1 MTTQDGWQEATA
13 AGDPA
18 GAANPEAAEAAAGAG
33 DHGPA
38 PAAGAGAPGDTV
50 LPPRYR
56 PQDFEEDVYRFWM
69 EQRAFHADR
78 DAPGPVFSMVIPPPN
93 VTGNLHIG
101 HALNNTMQDILAR
114 WHRMQGDVTLW
125 VPGTDHAGIAT
136 QHVVEVRL
144 AKEEGLRRQ
153 DLGRER
159 FLERVWAW
167 KNQYEANILG
177 QLRRLGASVD
187 WDRLR
192 FTMDEGCSRA
202 VREVFV
208 RLYEKGLIYRGDY
221 MVNWCPV
228 CHTALADIE
237 VEHEE
242 REGRL
247 YHLRYPLVDGDGAI
261 QVATTRP
268 ETMLGDTAVAVH
280 PDDDRYRHLVG
291 RRVRLPLVGREIPII
306 ADEYVDPE
314 FGTGAVKVTPAH
326 DPNDFEMGRR
336 HGLEQVQVIG
346 FDGRMTEAAGPRYAG
361 LDRQEARRR
370 VVADLEEGGHLVKVE
385 PHHHSVGVCYRC
397 GTVIEPLV
405 SRQWFIRMKPLAE
418 PAMEAVR
425 TGRTRIV
432 PERFTRVY
440 LHWLENVRDWCISRQ
455 IWWGHRIPAWY
466 CQRCGETVVAR
477 EDPERCPRCGSAE
490 LHQDEDVLDTW
501 FSSALWPFS
510 TLGWPDKDSPDLR
523 RFYPTSVLVTGY
535 DILFFW
541 VARMM
546 VMGLE
551 FMGDVPFRT
560 VLLHG
565 LVRDAKG
572 QKMSKSRGNV
582 VDPLEVIDK
591 YGADALRF
599 TLVTGLA
606 PGNDARFSWERA
618 EASRNF
624 ANKLWNAARFV
635 LMNLQDFDPARGEPE
650 RDNAADRWILAR
662 LDAVTAEVQRLL
674 EAFELGEAARALYN
688 FIWDEFCD
696 WYIELVKPRLAGAA
710 GRLDPTGGVHR
721 QAEPA
726 HAEAAATGGNAA
738 GARAGADAAASRY
751 AAQYTLWQVLEQT
764 LRLLHPFMPFISET
778 VWQKLPRPQGAPATL
793 ALAPWPRAGE
803 AGGAG
808 AAGAADQGVITRF
821 QRVIDTI
828 HGLRSIRAEFRVPPG
843 RKAHVLIYAEEPA
856 QAEAFAEQAEAIRRL
871 AGVDRLEIRVGSG
884 ERPAQ
889 AAAYVGPGV
898 VAYMPLAGLIDLD
911 AERRRLARERDQ
923 AEAALQRVRAKLANQ
938 GFVTRAPAEVVEQ
951 ERQREQ
957 ELVARLQLLAQ
968 RLAELG

>member
-1 MTTQDGWQEATA
+1 MASPEQVQPATRPERA
-13 AGDPA
+13 PA
-18 GAANPEAAEAAAGAG
+18 STPPAAA
-33 DHGPA
+33 P
-38 PAAGAGAPGDTV
+38 DTP
-50 LPPRYR
+50 LPTRYR
-56 PQDFEEDVYRFWM
+56 PQDFEEDVYRFWL

-78 DAPGPVFSMVIPPPN
+78 EAPGPTFSMVIPPPN

-101 HALNNTMQDILAR
+101 HALNNTLQDILAR

-153 DLGRER
+153 DLGREK

-221 MVNWCPV
+221 LVNWCPE

-247 YHLRYPLVDGDGAI
+247 YHLRYPLVDGEGAVE
-261 QVATTRP
+261 VATTRP

-280 PDDDRYRHLVG
+280 PEDERYRHLVG
-291 RRVRLPLVGREIPII
+291 KRVRLPLVGREIPII
-306 ADEYVDPE
+306 ADPYVDPE

-346 FDGRMTEAAGPRYAG
+346 FDGRMTDAAGPRYAG

-385 PHHHSVGVCYRC
+385 AHRHNVGVCYRC
-397 GTVIEPLV
+397 GTVIEPLI
-405 SRQWFIRMKPLAE
+405 SRQWFVRMKPLAE

-425 TGRTRIV
+425 SGRTRIV

-440 LHWLENVRDWCISRQ
+440 LHWLENIRDWCISRQ

-466 CQRCGETVVAR
+466 CQDCGETVVAR
-477 EDPERCPRCGSAE
+477 EDPERCPRCGSRS
-490 LHQDEDVLDTW
+490 LKQDEDVLDTW

-510 TLGWPDKDSPDLR
+510 TLGWPDRDSPDLR

-546 VMGLE
+546 FMGLE

-565 LVRDAKG
+565 LVRDAQG

-606 PGNDARFSWERA
+606 PGNDARFSWDRA

-635 LMNLQDFDPARGEPE
+635 LMNLQDFNPARGEPR

-662 LDAVTAEVQRLL
+662 LDAATADVQRLL
-674 EAFELGEAARALYN
+674 ESFELGEAARTLYN

-696 WYIELVKPRLAGAA
+696 WYIELVKPRLALTGQAAPGSGAQGA
-710 GRLDPTGGVHR
+710 RQAGGVGGV
-721 QAEPA
+721 ADEP
-726 HAEAAATGGNAA
+726 AA
-738 GARAGADAAASRY
+738 GAAPAATAGAPAAADAAGDRY

-778 VWQKLPRPQGAPATL
+778 IWQRLPRPAGAPATL
-793 ALAPWPRAGE
+793 ALAAWPRAGE
-803 AGGAG
+803 ARPAG
-808 AAGAADQGVITRF
+808 ATAADDERIARF

-843 RKAHVLIYAEEPA
+843 RKAHVLIYADEPA

-871 AGVDRLEIRVGSG
+871 AGVDRLEIATGSG
-884 ERPAQ
+884 QRPAQ
-889 AAAYVGPGV
+889 AAAYVGPGI
-898 VAYMPLAGLIDLD
+898 VAYMPLAGLIDLE
-911 AERRRLARERDQ
+911 AERRRLAREQ
-923 AEAALQRVRAKLANQ
+923 AEAEAALERVRAKLRNE

-951 ERQREQ
+951 ERQRERD
-957 ELVARLQLLAQ
+957 LAARLDLLRR
-968 RLAELG
+968 RLEELG

>member
-1 MTTQDGWQEATA
+1 MASGEPVHQAVA
-13 AGDPA
+13 
-18 GAANPEAAEAAAGAG
+18 PE
-33 DHGPA
+33 
-38 PAAGAGAPGDTV
+38 
-50 LPPRYR
+50 LPTRYR
-56 PQDFEEDVYRFWM
+56 PQDFEEDIYRFWL
-69 EQRAFHADR
+69 EERAFHADR

-144 AKEEGLRRQ
+144 AREEGLRRQ

-187 WDRLR
+187 WDRVR

-221 MVNWCPV
+221 MVNWCPE

-247 YHLRYPLVDGDGAI
+247 YHLRYPLVDGEGAVE
-261 QVATTRP
+261 VATTRP

-280 PDDDRYRHLVG
+280 PEDERYRHLVG

-306 ADEYVDPE
+306 ADPLVDPE

-336 HGLEQVQVIG
+336 HGLEAVQVVG
-346 FDGRMTEAAGPRYAG
+346 FDGRMTEAAGSRYAG

-385 PHHHSVGVCYRC
+385 PHRHNVGVCYRC
-397 GTVIEPLV
+397 GTVIEPLI
-405 SRQWFIRMKPLAE
+405 SRQWFVRMKPLAE

-425 TGRTRIV
+425 SGRTRIV

-440 LHWLENVRDWCISRQ
+440 LHWLENIRDWCISRQ

-466 CQRCGETVVAR
+466 CRQCGETVVAR
-477 EDPERCPRCGSAE
+477 EDPDRCPRCGSDA

-510 TLGWPDKDSPDLR
+510 TLGWPDADSPDLR

-565 LVRDAKG
+565 LVRDAQG

-635 LMNLQDFDPARGEPE
+635 LMNLQDFDPSRGEPRRE
-650 RDNAADRWILAR
+650 NAADRWILAR
-662 LDAVTAEVQRLL
+662 LEAVTADVQRLL

-696 WYIELVKPRLAGAA
+696 WYIELVKPRLAA
-710 GRLDPTGGVHR
+710 P
-721 QAEPA
+721 
-726 HAEAAATGGNAA
+726 AATGAEVAAAQDAAVQPEAPA
-738 GARAGADAAASRY
+738 GAGEGDPGAASSRY

-764 LRLLHPFMPFISET
+764 LRLLHPFMPFISEAI
-778 VWQKLPRPQGAPATL
+778 WQKLPRPGGGPRTL

-803 AGGAG
+803 AWPEA
-808 AAGAADQGVITRF
+808 AAGDDGRIARF

-856 QAEAFAEQAEAIRRL
+856 QAEAFREQAEAIRRL
-871 AGVDRLEIRVGSG
+871 AGVDRLEIATGSG

-898 VAYMPLAGLIDLD
+898 VAYMPLAGLIDLE
-911 AERRRLARERDQ
+911 AERRRLEREREQ
-923 AEAALQRVRAKLANQ
+923 AEAALGRVRAKLQNQ

-957 ELVARLQLLAQ
+957 ELAARLELLAQ

>member
-1 MTTQDGWQEATA
+1 M
-13 AGDPA
+13 
-18 GAANPEAAEAAAGAG
+18 
-33 DHGPA
+33 
-38 PAAGAGAPGDTV
+38 

-56 PQDFEEDVYRFWM
+56 PQDFEEAMYRLWLDH
-69 EQRAFHADR
+69 RAFHADR

-101 HALNNTMQDILAR
+101 HALNNTLQDILAR

-221 MVNWCPV
+221 IVNWCPV

-306 ADEYVDPE
+306 ADESVDPE

-326 DPNDFEMGRR
+326 DPDDFAMGRR
-336 HGLEQVQVIG
+336 HGLERVQVIG
-346 FDGRMTEAAGPRYAG
+346 FDGRMTEAAGSRYAG

-370 VVADLEEGGHLVKVE
+370 VVADLEQGGYLVKVE

-477 EDPERCPRCGSAE
+477 EDPERCPRCGGAE

-510 TLGWPDKDSPDLR
+510 TLGWPDEDSPDLR

-582 VDPLEVIDK
+582 VDPLEVIDR

-606 PGNDARFSWERA
+606 PGNDARFAWERV

-635 LMNLQDFDPARGEPE
+635 LMNLADFDPAQGEPA

-674 EAFELGEAARALYN
+674 EAFELGEAARALYD

-696 WYIELVKPRLAGAA
+696 WYIELVKPRLADTAGGGHRAAPGTEQPAAPAA
-710 GRLDPTGGVHR
+710 G
-721 QAEPA
+721 A
-726 HAEAAATGGNAA
+726 AAATGGAAAAVPPAAAADRAGVPAGFATGSAA
-738 GARAGADAAASRY
+738 GAPAASRY

-764 LRLLHPFMPFISET
+764 LRLLHPFMPFISEAI
-778 VWQKLPRPQGAPATL
+778 WQRLPRPQGAPATL
-793 ALAPWPRAGE
+793 ALAPWPRPRGR
-803 AGGAG
+803 
-808 AAGAADQGVITRF
+808 AADGEEEAVIARF
-821 QRVIDTI
+821 QRVIDAI

-843 RKAHVLIYAEEPA
+843 RKAHVLIYADEPA

-871 AGVDRLEIRVGSG
+871 AGVDRLEIHTGRGP
-884 ERPAQ
+884 RPAQ

-898 VAYMPLAGLIDLD
+898 VAYMPLAGLIDLE
-911 AERRRLARERDQ
+911 AERRRLRREREQ
-923 AEAALQRVRAKLANQ
+923 VEAGLARVRAKLSNE
-938 GFVTRAPAEVVEQ
+938 GFLRHAPAEVVEQ
-951 ERQREQ
+951 ERQRER
-957 ELVARLQLLAQ
+957 ELAARLELLGQ

>member
-1 MTTQDGWQEATA
+1 MATELDPAAAAATRPGPA
-13 AGDPA
+13 AGGQGGAGEAAGTPDPTLNGAA
-18 GAANPEAAEAAAGAG
+18 GAAEGAATR
-33 DHGPA
+33 GPA
-38 PAAGAGAPGDTV
+38 GTAA

-56 PQDFEEDVYRFWM
+56 PQEFEEDIYRFWL
-69 EQRAFHADR
+69 ERRLFHADR
-78 DAPGPVFSMVIPPPN
+78 EAPGPAFSMVIPPPN

-101 HALNNTMQDILAR
+101 HALNNTLQDILAR
-114 WHRMQGDVTLW
+114 WHRMRGDVTLW

-153 DLGRER
+153 DLGREK

-221 MVNWCPV
+221 IVNWCPV

-247 YHLRYPLVDGDGAI
+247 YHLRYPFADGDGAI
-261 QVATTRP
+261 VVATTRP

-280 PDDDRYRHLVG
+280 PDDPRYRDAVG
-291 RRVRLPLVGREIPII
+291 RRVRLPLVGREIPVI
-306 ADEYVDPE
+306 ADAYVDPE

-326 DPNDFEMGRR
+326 DPDDFEMGRR
-336 HGLEQVQVIG
+336 HGLERVQVI
-346 FDGRMTEAAGPRYAG
+346 DDHGRMTAAAGERYAG
-361 LDRQEARRR
+361 LDRMEARRR
-370 VVADLEEGGHLVKVE
+370 VVADLEEGGFLVKVE
-385 PHHHSVGVCYRC
+385 PHAHAVGVCYRC

-418 PAMEAVR
+418 PAIAAVR
-425 TGRTRIV
+425 SGRIRII

-440 LHWLENVRDWCISRQ
+440 LNWMENIRDWCISRQ

-466 CQRCGETVVAR
+466 CQECGETVVAR
-477 EDPERCPRCGSAE
+477 EDPARCPRCGSGA

-510 TLGWPDKDSPDLR
+510 TLGWPDAGAPDLR

-541 VARMM
+541 VARMI

-551 FMGDVPFRT
+551 FMGEVPFRT

-565 LVRDAKG
+565 LVRDAQG

-635 LMNLQDFDPARGEPE
+635 LMNLGDFDPARGEPARE
-650 RDNAADRWILAR
+650 NAADRWILHR
-662 LDAVTAEVQRLL
+662 LNAVTADVRRLL

-696 WYIELVKPRLAGAA
+696 WYIELVKPRLGAGAPA
-710 GRLDPTGGVHR
+710 G
-721 QAEPA
+721 APA
-726 HAEAAATGGNAA
+726 PGAAAGPGA
-738 GARAGADAAASRY
+738 GAGPAAAPGDDRY

-764 LRLLHPFMPFISET
+764 LRLLHPFMPFISE
-778 VWQKLPRPQGAPATL
+778 VIWQRLPRPAG
-793 ALAPWPRAGE
+793 WPESIVRASWPEPRPEWEGDAE
-803 AGGAG
+803 AIA
-808 AAGAADQGVITRF
+808 RF

-828 HGLRSIRAEFRVPPG
+828 HGIRSIRAEFRVPPG
-843 RKAHVLIYAEEPA
+843 RRARALIYAEEPA
-856 QAEAFAEQAEAIRRL
+856 QAAAFAEQAEAIRRL
-871 AGVDRLEIRVGSG
+871 AAVEPLEIHTGTG
-884 ERPAQ
+884 ERPPQ

-898 VAYMPLAGLIDLD
+898 VAYVPLAGLIDLE
-911 AERRRLARERDQ
+911 AERRRLEKERDQ
-923 AEAALQRVRAKLANQ
+923 AAANLERVRQKLANPA
-938 GFVTRAPAEVVEQ
+938 FVEKAPAEVVAR
-951 ERQREQ
+951 EREREE
-957 ELVARLQLLAQ
+957 ELAAKLALLDQ
-968 RLAELG
+968 RLRDLS